1 MTEAAKVF
9 NDDIREKKSI
19 KNSANKKNRTGKGP
33 VKFPSDYL
41 SKKEKEKL
49 NGECSTWKYSDFPD
63 REAFNRMPD
72 DIKIGYLNWIINVY
86 GVGIASIS
94 KYVFNQADSAL
105 DMWFKNHN
113 EVSMYVNRPKKGFY
127 AKRKDI
133 ARLKADVE
141 KARAPK
147 LVEPNE
153 LTEEE
158 QDYISGYEGSNES
171 KDFTEEEKKF
181 ITTYL
186 APISE
191 PKKVEDT
198 MINPDDTDDSDI
210 SPTHMIYAFDSAVL
224 PKMSSME
231 FSMDG
236 FDMDF
241 LRMIR
246 DRFGDQKVH
255 VCVSVYV
262 EKDMYGDRHE

>member
-9 NDDIREKKSI
+9 HDDIREKKSI
-19 KNSANKKNRTGKGP
+19 KNSASKTNRTGKGP

-41 SKKEKEKL
+41 SKKEKEAL

-72 DIKIGYLNWIINVY
+72 DIKIGYLNWIYNTYNV
-86 GVGIASIS
+86 GPSTIS
-94 KYVFNQADSAL
+94 TKVFGQSDSTL
-105 DMWFKNHN
+105 TEWLKTH
-113 EVSMYVNRPKKGFY
+113 R
-127 AKRKDI
+127 DI
-133 ARLKADVE
+133 AMYLNFPDKKTWSKRRDVERLCADVA

-147 LVEPNE
+147 LVEPDE

-158 QDYISGYEGSNES
+158 QDYISGYEGSAEP

-181 ITTYL
+181 ISTYL

-191 PKKVEDT
+191 PKKTDEPVEDT
-198 MINPDDTDDSDI
+198 MIDPDDT
-210 SPTHMIYAFDSAVL
+210 TMVYAFDPAIL

-236 FDMDF
+236 FDIDF
-241 LRMIR
+241 LRLIR

-262 EKDMYGDRHE
+262 EKDMND

>member
-9 NDDIREKKSI
+9 HDDIREKKSI
-19 KNSANKKNRTGKGP
+19 KNSANKTNRTGKGP

-41 SKKEKEKL
+41 SKKEKEAL

-147 LVEPNE
+147 PIEPE
-153 LTEEE
+153 TKS
-158 QDYISGYEGSNES
+158 D
-171 KDFTEEEKKF
+171 DFTEEEKRF
-181 ITTYL
+181 INTFI
-186 APISE
+186 APLSE
-191 PKKVEDT
+191 PKKVEEPEEDT
-198 MINPDDTDDSDI
+198 MIDPDDKT
-210 SPTHMIYAFDSAVL
+210 MMYAFDPAVL
-224 PKMSSME
+224 PKLSSME

-262 EKDMYGDRHE
+262 EKSVDE